1 MNQSE
6 SITEPDFVHA
16 IQEQYLAVANGFISA
31 MQNISERENSHVR
44 WFDINVRIDPLL
56 DAKNQEAIIMS
67 YNDWLTWNYVIDDLQ
82 KGCLTMSR
90 CGLTK
95 FSYNGADS
103 TLLHATFEF
112 IKDPNVAIS
121 KIVNPIV
128 NAHFDYS
135 TQNFRH
141 IQYFLDQLCRIITE
155 QDQEKYSYE

>member
-6 SITEPDFVHA
+6 SITDPDFVHA
-16 IQEQYLAVANGFISA
+16 IQEQYVAVVDEFIYT
-31 MQNISERENSHVR
+31 MQNISERENSRVR

-56 DAKNQEAIIMS
+56 DAKDQEAIIMS

-103 TLLHATFEF
+103 ALLHTTFEF

-128 NAHFDYS
+128 KAHFDYS

-141 IQYFLDQLCRIITE
+141 IKYFLDRLRQIIIE
-155 QDQEKYSYE
+155 QDQEKYYL